1 MFSKQQWSF
10 LAAELAVV
18 VLGILIAF
26 QVEEWRDGR
35 SMQREVKA
43 SLSRLAEETAY
54 NVDWCARSEP
64 RYRRDV
70 SDAEVVFQSLRSVHI
85 DPENLVAFERGLAS
99 ASGLPPFRLRMS
111 VVDEM
116 ISTGM
121 LRQIGNVVLREA
133 ISEIHAL
140 QIFADGTYPSRRE
153 AIRDLS
159 DELFDHVDVD
169 TTMIDPQGATVRA
182 ESALESASG
191 TLTERSL
198 EGGTRVDYDFAAL
211 AGDRRLVNLFYNAL
225 DSRAD
230 QVTSVSGLCETARA
244 IDALLTKVSAGGQ

>member
-1 MFSKQQWSF
+1 MFSRRQWRF

-35 SMQREVKA
+35 NMQREVIA

-54 NVDWCARSEP
+54 NVDWCARWEP
-64 RYRRDV
+64 RHRLDV
-70 SDAEVVFQSLRSVHI
+70 TDAEIVFQSLRSQHL
-85 DPENLVAFERGLAS
+85 DSENQVAFERGLAS
-99 ASGLPPFRLRMS
+99 ASGLPPFSLRMS

-121 LRQIGNVVLREA
+121 LRQIGDEGLRETIA
-133 ISEIHAL
+133 KIHAV
-140 QIFADGTYPSRRE
+140 QNFAIGTYSSRRDT
-153 AIRDLS
+153 IRDLS
-159 DELFDHVDVD
+159 DELFDHVDVY
-169 TTMIDPQGATVRA
+169 TAMIDSQGTNVRA
-182 ESALESASG
+182 ESALDSASG

-211 AGDRRLVNLFYNAL
+211 ASNRRLVNLFYDAL

-230 QVTSVSGLCETARA
+230 QAGSVNRLCETVRE
-244 IDALLTKVSAGGQ
+244 IDALLSAVY